1 MQQLTLS
8 IIPPSGKT
16 EAKATVKALDIVVD
30 ADLKLKHGVH
40 YGLLGRN
47 GSGKSSMFGCN
58 IPSRRCTYLNQALL
72 QAIASK
78 IIPGIRY
85 SIRIALLQQ
94 TATNDG
100 AASVLTAGNESLKK
114 TALQF
119 IRDNDTARNELQAE
133 LDGK

>member
-1 MQQLTLS
+1 MVAIL
-8 IIPPSGKT
+8 
-16 EAKATVKALDIVVD
+16 
-30 ADLKLKHGVH
+30 
-40 YGLLGRN
+40 
-47 GSGKSSMFGCN
+47 
-58 IPSRRCTYLNQALL
+58 PSRRFTHLNQALL

-94 TATNDG
+94 TTNNDG
-100 AASVLTAGNESLKK
+100 AATVLTTENESLKK

-119 IRDNDTARNELQAE
+119 IRENDTARNELQAE